1 MAVHTAPRTH
11 SARRT
16 LVSLLLIPMLSLAGL
31 WVFIASITFGNVINN
46 EHYNTATNTIG
57 PSIIGLEQT
66 LETEGALTLALL
78 SADRQSPALR
88 TQLLQAR
95 EATDTEASAA
105 RTTTASVRGLL
116 GATGQA
122 RLSTLLADLAR
133 LPRIRPAVD
142 SGADSPV
149 TAFAAYNTIDSAL
162 YGFLGNSTPLA
173 DPTLSLMTQSGIA
186 ESRAADFTAGA
197 AGLI

>member
-66 LETEGALTLALL
+66 LETEGALTLTWLRYLACHHFEHRLRR
-78 SADRQSPALR
+78 RQAPH
-88 TQLLQAR
+88 
-95 EATDTEASAA
+95 
-105 RTTTASVRGLL
+105 
-116 GATGQA
+116 
-122 RLSTLLADLAR
+122 
-133 LPRIRPAVD
+133 
-142 SGADSPV
+142 
-149 TAFAAYNTIDSAL
+149 
-162 YGFLGNSTPLA
+162 
-173 DPTLSLMTQSGIA
+173 
-186 ESRAADFTAGA
+186 AGA
-197 AGLI
+197 VQRRLESQAQGVARARGA